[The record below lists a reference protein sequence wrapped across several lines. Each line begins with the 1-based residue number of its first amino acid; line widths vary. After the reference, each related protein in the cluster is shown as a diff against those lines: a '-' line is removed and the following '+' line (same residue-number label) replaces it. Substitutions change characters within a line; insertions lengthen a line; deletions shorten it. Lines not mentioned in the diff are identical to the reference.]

1 MDQSLNQ
8 PFGPNEEKAI
18 ISLAFSS
25 PEFYSSV
32 GQHLDVKYFN
42 NPAVQYVFAIIDM
55 LYEQHEI
62 VPTRE
67 MVKDIALKRLTVDDE
82 YQDVIDI
89 IDRESDPREIPV
101 VKDTLIGWA
110 REKAYGLLY
119 SKDAMDAYDRGDFD
133 SLGDIVEN
141 AQRIVDVSQTGDQ
154 FFKTYQTI
162 FDTSTEVKLTTGFK
176 DLDRW
181 INEGGPTK
189 GDVFV
194 WMAPTGIGKTM
205 ILVNTGA
212 MCFRANQKVLH
223 ITLEISTHKTKLR
236 YSGVFTRMPISQRYS
251 NKDRMV
257 ERIDRERA
265 GSSGDIIIYEF
276 PPDEISVDTIHQVIK
291 WLKRTK
297 GWNPDVVIIDYLE
310 LMVSRRSAYNKEDY
324 IKQKSVSTE
333 LRGLAKKENVLLFTA
348 TQTNREVKKDKGK
361 NGPGDGGNLID
372 VNRAAESYGKMMP
385 SDYVV
390 SLNQTP
396 DEYKQNRIRFYIAKN
411 RNGPRFRTLSAKVN
425 YDTMVVQVDPY
436 KAIGG

>member
-1 MDQSLNQ
+1 MAQNPSDQ

-18 ISLAFSS
+18 VSLAFSS

-32 GQHLDVKYFN
+32 GQHLDVQYFH
-42 NPAVQYVFAIIDM
+42 NPAVQYVFAIVDM

-67 MVKDIALKRLTVDDE
+67 MVKDIALKRLTVDDD
-82 YQDVIDI
+82 YQDVIEI
-89 IDRESDPREIPV
+89 IERESDPREIPV
-101 VKDTLIGWA
+101 IKDTLLGWA

-133 SLGDIVEN
+133 SLTEIMEN
-141 AQRIVDVSQTGDQ
+141 AQKIVDVSQTGDQ
-154 FFKTYQTI
+154 FFKTYQAI
-162 FDTSTEVKLTTGFK
+162 FDKSTEAKLTTGFK
-176 DLDRW
+176 ELDRW

-223 ITLEISTHKTKLR
+223 ITLEISSHKTKLR
-236 YSGVFTRMPISQRYS
+236 YGGVFTRIPISQRYDS
-251 NKDRMV
+251 KDRMV
-257 ERIDRERA
+257 ERIERERS

-291 WLKRTK
+291 WLRRTK
-297 GWNPDVVIIDYLE
+297 GWSPDVVIVDYLE
-310 LMVSRRSAYNKEDY
+310 LMVSRKAAYNKEDY
-324 IKQKSVSTE
+324 VRQKKVSTE
-333 LRGLAKKENVLLFTA
+333 LRGLAQKEDVLLFTA
-348 TQTNREVKKDKGK
+348 TQTNRAQTQKKDKVS
-361 NGPGDGGNLID
+361 DGGGLLD
-372 VNRAAESYGKMMP
+372 VNRVAESYGKMMP

-396 DEYKQNRIRFYIAKN
+396 DEYKQNRIRLYIAKN
-411 RNGPRFRTLSAKVN
+411 RNGPRFKTLSAKVN
-425 YDTMVVQVDPY
+425 YETMVVSVDSFN
-436 KAIGG
+436 AIGG